1 MGLRESELEEE
12 EPGLSSRCQARE
24 TPRWRGSLMWCAL
37 WATMEISV
45 TRRHHSSVYTC
56 VHVCAY
62 LSKGS
67 GNLLCSFN
75 LILPVILQASPIYFL
90 DRKDKT
96 QKRQW
101 TGQVTQQVRTEPR
114 LGPTA
119 ASLAA
124 QCVSLFPA
132 LPSPILPPKGL
143 GQQGN

>member
-1 MGLRESELEEE
+1 MPGPRDTSLEGQ
-12 EPGLSSRCQARE
+12 PDVVC
-24 TPRWRGSLMWCAL
+24 SLGHDGDFCNPTSPQL
-37 WATMEISV
+37 C
-45 TRRHHSSVYTC
+45 VYM
-56 VHVCAY
+56 CAY